1 MILMAGAFA
10 AAASALGSQA
20 ANQSSDG
27 YAGQYPYP
35 PVQSTGPRAKTES
48 QHTAQENAWLEAERQ
63 RGSSLSVQDIPFPVP
78 SNKAVATN
86 PRPQTARQA
95 AENRFLTQ
103 ERNETDGSVEPAP
116 AASAR
121 ETSGM

>member
-10 AAASALGSQA
+10 VSVSALSSQA

-27 YAGQYPYP
+27 YEGYYPYP
-35 PVQSTGPRAKTES
+35 PVQSTGARAKPES
-48 QHTAQENAWLEAERQ
+48 KHTAQENAWLEAERE
-63 RGSSLSVQDIPFPVP
+63 RGSSRTFADIPFPVP
-78 SNKAVATN
+78 ADKAVATN

-103 ERNETDGSVEPAP
+103 ERNETDGSVEPSP
-116 AASAR
+116 SASVR
-121 ETSGM
+121 ETGGE